1 MKKNS
6 FVEGTVI
13 ATFIIVIVKLIGML
27 YVIPF
32 YKIVGTEGG
41 ALYSYAYNIYLIFL
55 SISSAGLPNAVSKI
69 ISEYNTLEY
78 ESAKKRAYKIARN
91 IITFVSVIAFL
102 ILFIFAEEIGRF
114 IIGNLQGGNTYEDIA
129 FVIRCV
135 SPSVLVI
142 PFLSITKGYLQGH
155 KFVSKSSMSQLI
167 EQVVRILVILLG
179 SYLVLNVF
187 KGTLKVA
194 VGIAVS
200 GAFFGGLC
208 AYIYLRS
215 IMHKNKEAF
224 ENDKT
229 VKEIQISNKE
239 IAKKIIMYAIPFIII
254 NLVTDLY
261 NFTDQILVLRTL
273 EHMSYST
280 KDVEFIAS
288 SISTW
293 SPKICMIINS
303 IAMGM
308 TISIIPTIVS
318 AKTKGNKEEVERRIN
333 QSISMVFSVSLP
345 LAVGLSVLSKPVWT
359 IFYNDNVYGSMI
371 LSLAVFSALLA
382 NVYMVISTI
391 LQSLNRNKQ
400 VYLVSGI
407 GFLTNALLDVPIML
421 LLNYLGL
428 NGFMGSICASI
439 VGFSLSILIGIICL
453 IKEDKVKFGST
464 FKVVG
469 KSLIPAVLM
478 YMVLYLVNYYLPF
491 NEFSKIDAFIYII
504 IDVIIGAPVYIGLAY
519 KLGIIDQVFG
529 KEMINKMISKVTFGK
544 IKLK

>member
-13 ATFIIVIVKLIGML
+13 ATLIIVIVKLIGML

-78 ESAKKRAYKIARN
+78 ESAKKRAYIIARN
-91 IITFVSVIAFL
+91 IITFVSVVAFL

-187 KGTLKVA
+187 KGTLKMA

-224 ENDKT
+224 KNDKT
-229 VKEIQISNKE
+229 VKEIEISNKE
-239 IAKKIIMYAIPFIII
+239 ITRKIIAYAIPFIII

-273 EHMSYST
+273 EHMNYST

-318 AKTKGNKEEVERRIN
+318 AKTKGDKQEVDRRIN
-333 QSISMVFSVSLP
+333 QSLSMVFSVSLP
-345 LAVGLSVLSKPVWT
+345 LATGLSVLAKPVWT
-359 IFYNDNVYGSMI
+359 VFYNDNIYGSMI

-439 VGFSLSILIGIICL
+439 IGFSLSIFIGMMLLHKI
-453 IKEDKVKFGST
+453 DKVNFKPT
-464 FKVVG
+464 FTSVCR
-469 KSLIPAVLM
+469 SIIPAVIMYLM
-478 YMVLYLVNYYLPF
+478 LYFLNMLLPF
-491 NEFSKIDAFIYII
+491 NEFTKTGALLYIVIDA
-504 IDVIIGAPVYIGLAY
+504 IIGGSFYLFTAY
-519 KLGIIDQVFG
+519 KIGILDEVFG
-529 KEMINKMISKVTFGK
+529 REKINKYISKFTFGK
-544 IKLK
+544 IKIK

>member
-13 ATFIIVIVKLIGML
+13 ATLIIVIVKIIGML

-32 YKIVGTEGG
+32 YQIVGSSGG

-55 SISSAGLPNAVSKI
+55 GISSAGLPNAVSKI

-91 IITFVSVIAFL
+91 IITFISVIAFM
-102 ILFIFAEEIGRF
+102 ILFLFAEEIGRF
-114 IIGNLQGGNTYEDIA
+114 IIGNLKGGNTYEDVA

-135 SPSVLVI
+135 SPAVLVI

-155 KFVSKSSMSQLI
+155 KYVSKSSMSQLI

-187 KGTLKVA
+187 NGTLKMA

-215 IMHKNKEAF
+215 VIHKHKKEF

-239 IAKKIIMYAIPFIII
+239 IAKKIIMYAIPFIVI
-254 NLVTDLY
+254 NLVTDFY

-273 EHMSYST
+273 EHMDYIAD
-280 KDVEFIAS
+280 DVEFIAS

-303 IAMGM
+303 IAMGL

-318 AKTKGNKEEVERRIN
+318 AKTKGDKEEVNRKVN
-333 QSISMVFSVSLP
+333 QSISMVFFSSLP
-345 LAVGLSVLSKPVWT
+345 LATGLSILAKPVWT
-359 IFYNDNVYGSMI
+359 IFYNDNIYGSMI
-371 LSLAVFSALLA
+371 LSLVVFSALLA

-400 VYLVSGI
+400 VYAVSGI
-407 GFLTNALLDVPIML
+407 GFLTNALLDVPLML

-428 NGFMGSICASI
+428 PGFMGSICASI
-439 VGFSLSILIGIICL
+439 IGFSLSILLGIIFL
-453 IKEDKVKFGST
+453 KKADAVRFKTT
-464 FKVVG
+464 FELVYKAI
-469 KSLIPAVLM
+469 IPAIIM
-478 YMVLYLVNYYLPF
+478 YLTLFLVNHYLPF
-491 NEFSKIDAFIYII
+491 NEFTKVGAFIYII
-504 IDVIIGAPVYIGLAY
+504 IDVIIGAPIYICMTYKMGL
-519 KLGIIDQVFG
+519 IDQVFG
-529 KEMINKMISKVTFGK
+529 HDGIRRLVSKLTFGK

>member
-6 FVEGTVI
+6 FVDGTVI
-13 ATFIIVIVKLIGML
+13 ATVIIVLVKLIGML

-32 YKIVGTEGG
+32 YRIVGTEGG
-41 ALYSYAYNIYLIFL
+41 ALYSYAYSIYLIFL

-69 ISEYNTLEY
+69 ISEYNALEY
-78 ESAKKRAYKIARN
+78 ESAKKRAYIIARN
-91 IITFVSVIAFL
+91 IIMFVSIITFL

-135 SPSVLVI
+135 APSVLIV

-155 KFVSKSSMSQLI
+155 KFVSKSSISQLI
-167 EQVVRILVILLG
+167 EQVVRILIILLG

-187 KGTLKVA
+187 NGTLKMA
-194 VGIAVS
+194 VGVAVS

-208 AYIYLRS
+208 AYIYLRT
-215 IMHKNKEAF
+215 IIHKNKKEF

-229 VKEIQISNKE
+229 VKEIKITNKE
-239 IAKKIIMYAIPFIII
+239 ITKKIIMYAIPFIII

-261 NFTDQILVLRTL
+261 NFTDQILVLRAL
-273 EHMSYST
+273 EHMNYST

-303 IAMGM
+303 IAMGL
-308 TISIIPTIVS
+308 TIGIIPNIVT
-318 AKTKGNKEEVERRIN
+318 AKTKGDKEEVNNKVN
-333 QSISMVFSVSLP
+333 QSISMVFYSSLP
-345 LAVGLSVLSKPVWT
+345 LATGLSILAKPVWS
-359 IFYNDNVYGSMI
+359 IFYNDNIYGSMI

-400 VYLVSGI
+400 VYLVSGL
-407 GFLTNALLDVPIML
+407 GFLTNALLDVPLML
-421 LLNYLGL
+421 LLNHLGL
-428 NGFMGSICASI
+428 NSFMGSICASI
-439 VGFSLSILIGIICL
+439 IGFSLSIFIGIRFL

-464 FKVVG
+464 FKIVY
-469 KSLIPAVLM
+469 KAIIPAIIM
-478 YMVLYLVNYYLPF
+478 YLTLFIVNHFLPF
-491 NEFSKIDAFIYII
+491 DEFSKIGAFLYII
-504 IDVIIGAPVYIGLAY
+504 IDVIIGAPIYLGLTY
-519 KLGIIDQVFG
+519 KMGVMEQVFG
-529 KEMINKMISKVTFGK
+529 KSMLTRLVSKLTFGK
-544 IKLK
+544 IKLS

>member
-229 VKEIQISNKE
+229 VKEIQISNRE

-478 YMVLYLVNYYLPF
+478 YMVLYLVNHYLPF

-504 IDVIIGAPVYIGLAY
+504 IDVIIGAPLYIGLAY

-529 KEMINKMISKVTFGK
+529 KAMINKMISKVTFGK

>member
-6 FVEGTVI
+6 FVDGTVI
-13 ATFIIVIVKLIGML
+13 ATVIIVLVKLIGML

-32 YKIVGTEGG
+32 YRIVGTEGG
-41 ALYSYAYNIYLIFL
+41 ALYSYAYSIYLIFL

-69 ISEYNTLEY
+69 ISEYNALEY
-78 ESAKKRAYKIARN
+78 ESAKKRAYIIARN
-91 IITFVSVIAFL
+91 IIMFVSIITFL

-135 SPSVLVI
+135 APSVLIV

-155 KFVSKSSMSQLI
+155 KFVSKSSISQLI
-167 EQVVRILVILLG
+167 EQVVRILIILLG

-187 KGTLKVA
+187 NGTLKMA
-194 VGIAVS
+194 VGVAVS

-208 AYIYLRS
+208 AYIYLRT
-215 IMHKNKEAF
+215 IIHKNKKEF

-229 VKEIQISNKE
+229 VKEIKITNKE
-239 IAKKIIMYAIPFIII
+239 ITKKIIMYAIPFIII

-261 NFTDQILVLRTL
+261 NFTDQILVLRAL
-273 EHMSYST
+273 EHMNYST

-303 IAMGM
+303 IAMGL
-308 TISIIPTIVS
+308 TIGIIPNIVT
-318 AKTKGNKEEVERRIN
+318 AKTKGDKEEVNNKVN
-333 QSISMVFSVSLP
+333 QSISMVFYSSLP
-345 LAVGLSVLSKPVWT
+345 LATGLSILAKPVWS
-359 IFYNDNVYGSMI
+359 IFYNDNIYGSMI

-382 NVYMVISTI
+382 NVYMIISTI

-400 VYLVSGI
+400 VYLVSGL
-407 GFLTNALLDVPIML
+407 GFLTNALLDVPLML
-421 LLNYLGL
+421 LLNHLGL
-428 NGFMGSICASI
+428 NSFMGSICASI
-439 VGFSLSILIGIICL
+439 IGFSLSIFIGIRFL

-464 FKVVG
+464 FKIVY
-469 KSLIPAVLM
+469 KAIIPAIIM
-478 YMVLYLVNYYLPF
+478 YLTLFIVNHFLPF
-491 NEFSKIDAFIYII
+491 DEFSKIGAFLYII
-504 IDVIIGAPVYIGLAY
+504 IDVIIGAPIYLGLTY
-519 KLGIIDQVFG
+519 KMGVMEQVFG
-529 KEMINKMISKVTFGK
+529 KSMLTRLVSKLTFGK
-544 IKLK
+544 IKLS

>member
-6 FVEGTVI
+6 FVDGTVI
-13 ATFIIVIVKLIGML
+13 ATVIIVLVKLIGML

-32 YKIVGTEGG
+32 YRIVGTEGG
-41 ALYSYAYNIYLIFL
+41 ALYSYAYSIYLIFL

-69 ISEYNTLEY
+69 ISEYNALEY
-78 ESAKKRAYKIARN
+78 ESAKKRAYIIARN
-91 IITFVSVIAFL
+91 IIMFVSIITFL

-135 SPSVLVI
+135 APSVLIV

-155 KFVSKSSMSQLI
+155 KFVSKSSISQLI

-187 KGTLKVA
+187 NGTLKMA
-194 VGIAVS
+194 VGVAVS

-208 AYIYLRS
+208 AYIYLRT
-215 IMHKNKEAF
+215 IIHKNKKEF

-229 VKEIQISNKE
+229 VKEIKITNKE
-239 IAKKIIMYAIPFIII
+239 ITKKIIMYAIPFIII

-261 NFTDQILVLRTL
+261 NFTDQILVLRAL
-273 EHMSYST
+273 EHMNYST

-303 IAMGM
+303 IAMGL
-308 TISIIPTIVS
+308 TIGIIPNIVT
-318 AKTKGNKEEVERRIN
+318 AKTKGDKEEVNNKVN
-333 QSISMVFSVSLP
+333 QSISMVFYSSLP
-345 LAVGLSVLSKPVWT
+345 LATGLSILAKPVWS
-359 IFYNDNVYGSMI
+359 IFYNDNIYGSMI

-400 VYLVSGI
+400 VYLVSGL
-407 GFLTNALLDVPIML
+407 GFLTNALLDVPLML
-421 LLNYLGL
+421 LLNHLGL
-428 NGFMGSICASI
+428 NSFMGSICASI
-439 VGFSLSILIGIICL
+439 IGFSLSIFIGIRFL

-464 FKVVG
+464 FKNVY
-469 KSLIPAVLM
+469 KAIIPAVIM
-478 YMVLYLVNYYLPF
+478 YLTLFIVNNFLPF
-491 NEFSKIDAFIYII
+491 DEFSKIGAFLYII
-504 IDVIIGAPVYIGLAY
+504 IDVIIGAPIYLGLTY
-519 KLGIIDQVFG
+519 KMGVMEQVFG
-529 KEMINKMISKVTFGK
+529 KSMLTRLVSKLTFGK
-544 IKLK
+544 IKLS

>member
-229 VKEIQISNKE
+229 VKEIQISNRE

-318 AKTKGNKEEVERRIN
+318 AKTKGNREEVERRIN

-439 VGFSLSILIGIICL
+439 IGFSLSILIGIICL

-478 YMVLYLVNYYLPF
+478 YMVLYLVNHYLPF

-529 KEMINKMISKVTFGK
+529 KAMINKMISKVTFGK

>member
-208 AYIYLRS
+208 AYIYLRT

-229 VKEIQISNKE
+229 VKEIQISNRE

-439 VGFSLSILIGIICL
+439 IGFSLSILIGIICL

-478 YMVLYLVNYYLPF
+478 YMVLYLVNHYLPF

-529 KEMINKMISKVTFGK
+529 KAMINKMISKVTFGK

>member
-13 ATFIIVIVKLIGML
+13 ATLIIVIVKIIGML

-32 YKIVGTEGG
+32 YQIVGSSGG

-55 SISSAGLPNAVSKI
+55 GISSAGLPNAVSKI

-91 IITFVSVIAFL
+91 IITFISVIAFM
-102 ILFIFAEEIGRF
+102 ILFLFAEEIGRF
-114 IIGNLQGGNTYEDIA
+114 IIGNLKGGNTYEDVA

-135 SPSVLVI
+135 SPAVLVI

-155 KFVSKSSMSQLI
+155 KYVSKSSMSQLI

-187 KGTLKVA
+187 NGTLKMA

-208 AYIYLRS
+208 AYIYLRTV
-215 IMHKNKEAF
+215 IHKHKKEF

-239 IAKKIIMYAIPFIII
+239 IAKKIIMYAIPFIVI
-254 NLVTDLY
+254 NLVTDFY

-273 EHMSYST
+273 EHMDYIAD
-280 KDVEFIAS
+280 DVEFIAS

-303 IAMGM
+303 IAMGL

-318 AKTKGNKEEVERRIN
+318 AKTKGDKEEVNRKVN
-333 QSISMVFSVSLP
+333 QSISMVFFSSLP
-345 LAVGLSVLSKPVWT
+345 LATGLSILAKPVWT
-359 IFYNDNVYGSMI
+359 IFYNTNEYGSMI

-400 VYLVSGI
+400 VYAVSGI
-407 GFLTNALLDVPIML
+407 GFLTNALLDVPLML

-428 NGFMGSICASI
+428 PGFMGSICASI
-439 VGFSLSILIGIICL
+439 VGFSLSILLGIIFL
-453 IKEDKVKFGST
+453 KKADAVRFKTT
-464 FKVVG
+464 FELVYKAI
-469 KSLIPAVLM
+469 IPAIIM
-478 YMVLYLVNYYLPF
+478 YLTLFLVNHYLPF
-491 NEFSKIDAFIYII
+491 NEFTKVGAFLYII
-504 IDVIIGAPVYIGLAY
+504 IDVIIGAPIYICMTYKMGL
-519 KLGIIDQVFG
+519 IDQVFG
-529 KEMINKMISKVTFGK
+529 HDGIRRLVSKLTFGK

>member
-208 AYIYLRS
+208 AYLYLRS

-229 VKEIQISNKE
+229 VKEIQISNRE

-318 AKTKGNKEEVERRIN
+318 AKTKGNREEVERRIN

-439 VGFSLSILIGIICL
+439 IGFSLSILIGIICL

-478 YMVLYLVNYYLPF
+478 YMVLYLVNHYLPF

-529 KEMINKMISKVTFGK
+529 KAMINKMISKVTFGK

>member
-13 ATFIIVIVKLIGML
+13 ATLIIVIVKLIGML

-32 YKIVGTEGG
+32 YQIVGTEGG

-91 IITFVSVIAFL
+91 IIMFVSVIAFL

-135 SPSVLVI
+135 SPSVLII

-208 AYIYLRS
+208 AYIYLRC
-215 IMHKNKEAF
+215 IMHKNKKEF

-229 VKEIQISNKE
+229 VQEIKITNKE

-273 EHMSYST
+273 EHMNYST
-280 KDVEFIAS
+280 QDVEFIAS

-303 IAMGM
+303 IAMGL
-308 TISIIPTIVS
+308 TISIIPNIVS
-318 AKTKGNKEEVERRIN
+318 AKTKGDKEEVNRKVN
-333 QSISMVFSVSLP
+333 QSISMVFFSSLP
-345 LAVGLSVLSKPVWT
+345 LATGLSILAKPVWT
-359 IFYNDNVYGSMI
+359 IFYNDNLYGSMI

-400 VYLVSGI
+400 VYIVSGA
-407 GFLTNALLDVPIML
+407 GFLTNALLDVPLML
-421 LLNYLGL
+421 LLNHIGL

-439 VGFSLSILIGIICL
+439 IGFSLSICLGIIFL
-453 IKEDKVKFGST
+453 KKADAVRFKTT
-464 FKVVG
+464 FQLVYKAM
-469 KSLIPAVLM
+469 IPAVIM
-478 YMVLYLVNYYLPF
+478 YLTLFIVNHFLPF
-491 NEFSKIDAFIYII
+491 NESSKIGAFAYII
-504 IDVIIGAPVYIGLAY
+504 IDVIIGAPIYLGMTYKMGL
-519 KLGIIDQVFG
+519 IDQVFG
-529 KEMINKMISKVTFGK
+529 HEGIKKLVSKLTFGK

>member
-1 MKKNS
+1 
-6 FVEGTVI
+6 
-13 ATFIIVIVKLIGML
+13 
-27 YVIPF
+27 
-32 YKIVGTEGG
+32 
-41 ALYSYAYNIYLIFL
+41 
-55 SISSAGLPNAVSKI
+55 
-69 ISEYNTLEY
+69 
-78 ESAKKRAYKIARN
+78 
-91 IITFVSVIAFL
+91 
-102 ILFIFAEEIGRF
+102 
-114 IIGNLQGGNTYEDIA
+114 
-129 FVIRCV
+129 
-135 SPSVLVI
+135 
-142 PFLSITKGYLQGH
+142 
-155 KFVSKSSMSQLI
+155 
-167 EQVVRILVILLG
+167 
-179 SYLVLNVF
+179 
-187 KGTLKVA
+187 
-194 VGIAVS
+194 
-200 GAFFGGLC
+200 
-208 AYIYLRS
+208 
-215 IMHKNKEAF
+215 
-224 ENDKT
+224 
-229 VKEIQISNKE
+229 
-239 IAKKIIMYAIPFIII
+239 
-254 NLVTDLY
+254 
-261 NFTDQILVLRTL
+261 
-273 EHMSYST
+273 MSYST

-318 AKTKGNKEEVERRIN
+318 AKTKGNREEVERRIN

-439 VGFSLSILIGIICL
+439 IGFSLSILIGIICL

-478 YMVLYLVNYYLPF
+478 YMVLYLVNHYLPF

-529 KEMINKMISKVTFGK
+529 KAMINKMISKVTFGK

>member
-229 VKEIQISNKE
+229 VKEIQISNRE

-529 KEMINKMISKVTFGK
+529 KAMINKMISKVTFGK

>member
-6 FVEGTVI
+6 FVDGTVI
-13 ATFIIVIVKLIGML
+13 ATVIIVLVKLIGML

-32 YKIVGTEGG
+32 YRIVGTEGG
-41 ALYSYAYNIYLIFL
+41 ALYSYAYSIYLIFL

-69 ISEYNTLEY
+69 ISEYNALEY
-78 ESAKKRAYKIARN
+78 ESAKKRAYIIARN
-91 IITFVSVIAFL
+91 IIMFVSIITFL

-135 SPSVLVI
+135 APSVLIV

-155 KFVSKSSMSQLI
+155 KFVSKSSISQLI

-187 KGTLKVA
+187 NGTLKMA

-208 AYIYLRS
+208 AYIYLRT
-215 IMHKNKEAF
+215 IIHKNKKEF

-229 VKEIQISNKE
+229 VKEIKITNKE
-239 IAKKIIMYAIPFIII
+239 ITKKIIMYAIPFIII

-261 NFTDQILVLRTL
+261 NFTDQILVLRAL
-273 EHMSYST
+273 EHMNYST

-303 IAMGM
+303 IAMGL
-308 TISIIPTIVS
+308 TIGIIPNIVT
-318 AKTKGNKEEVERRIN
+318 AKTKGDKEEVNNKVN
-333 QSISMVFSVSLP
+333 QSISMVFYSSLP
-345 LAVGLSVLSKPVWT
+345 LATGLSILAKPVWS
-359 IFYNDNVYGSMI
+359 IFYNDNIYGSMI

-400 VYLVSGI
+400 VYLVSGL
-407 GFLTNALLDVPIML
+407 GFLTNALLDVPLML
-421 LLNYLGL
+421 LLNHLGL
-428 NGFMGSICASI
+428 NSFMGSICASI
-439 VGFSLSILIGIICL
+439 IGFSLSIFIGIRFL

-464 FKVVG
+464 FKNVY
-469 KSLIPAVLM
+469 KAIIPAIIM
-478 YMVLYLVNYYLPF
+478 YLTLFIVNHYLPF
-491 NEFSKIDAFIYII
+491 DEFSKIGAFLYII
-504 IDVIIGAPVYIGLAY
+504 IDVIIGTPIYLGLTY
-519 KLGIIDQVFG
+519 KMGVMEQVFG
-529 KEMINKMISKVTFGK
+529 KSMLTRLVSKLTFGK
-544 IKLK
+544 IKLS

>member
-13 ATFIIVIVKLIGML
+13 ATLIIVIVKIIGML

-32 YKIVGTEGG
+32 YQIVGSSGG

-55 SISSAGLPNAVSKI
+55 GISSAGLPNAVSKI

-91 IITFVSVIAFL
+91 IITFISVIAFM
-102 ILFIFAEEIGRF
+102 ILFLFAEEIGRF
-114 IIGNLQGGNTYEDIA
+114 IIGNLKGGNTYEDVA

-135 SPSVLVI
+135 SPAVLVI
-142 PFLSITKGYLQGH
+142 PFLSITKVYLQGH
-155 KFVSKSSMSQLI
+155 KYVSKSSMSQLI

-187 KGTLKVA
+187 NGTLKMA

-208 AYIYLRS
+208 AYIYLRTV
-215 IMHKNKEAF
+215 IHKHKKEF

-239 IAKKIIMYAIPFIII
+239 IAKKIIMYAIPFIVI
-254 NLVTDLY
+254 NLVTDFY

-273 EHMSYST
+273 EHMDYIAD
-280 KDVEFIAS
+280 DVEFIAS

-303 IAMGM
+303 IAMGL

-318 AKTKGNKEEVERRIN
+318 AKTKGDKEEVNRKVN
-333 QSISMVFSVSLP
+333 QSISMVFFSSLP
-345 LAVGLSVLSKPVWT
+345 LATGLSILAKPVWT
-359 IFYNDNVYGSMI
+359 IFYNTNEYGSMI

-400 VYLVSGI
+400 VYAVSGI
-407 GFLTNALLDVPIML
+407 GFLTNALLDVPLML

-428 NGFMGSICASI
+428 PGFMGSICASI
-439 VGFSLSILIGIICL
+439 VGFSLSICLGIIFL
-453 IKEDKVKFGST
+453 KKADAVRFKTT
-464 FKVVG
+464 FELVYKAI
-469 KSLIPAVLM
+469 IPAIIM
-478 YMVLYLVNYYLPF
+478 YLTLFLVNHYLPF
-491 NEFSKIDAFIYII
+491 NEFTKVGAFIYII
-504 IDVIIGAPVYIGLAY
+504 IDVIIGAPIYICMTYKMGL
-519 KLGIIDQVFG
+519 IDQVFG
-529 KEMINKMISKVTFGK
+529 HDGIRRLVSKLTFGK